1 MQDVLIHVWERIFW
15 VMLWAVR
22 YLPATLAILGIALIV
37 GVKNNQTRWGRVV
50 LLLFG
55 LVTLLVAMTIQILSS
70 SPPA

>member
-1 MQDVLIHVWERIFW
+1 MQDVLIHVWEKIFW
-15 VMLWAVR
+15 IMLWAVR
-22 YLPATLAILGIALIV
+22 YLPATLALLGIALVV
-37 GVKNNQTRWGRVV
+37 GVKNSQTWWGRVV

>member
-1 MQDVLIHVWERIFW
+1 MQDVLIYVWERIFW

-37 GVKNNQTRWGRVV
+37 GVKNNQTWWGRVV

>member
-1 MQDVLIHVWERIFW
+1 MLIQVWERIFW

-37 GVKNNQTRWGRVV
+37 GVKNNQTWWGRVV

>member
-37 GVKNNQTRWGRVV
+37 GVKNNHTWWGRVV

>member
-37 GVKNNQTRWGRVV
+37 GVKNNQTWWGRVV

-70 SPPA
+70 PPPA

>member
-37 GVKNNQTRWGRVV
+37 GVKNNQTWWGRVV